1 MYSQEHKFI
10 FTSQVLKRMFISRHK
25 WVTGILLL
33 LVLLIIYRV
42 SLFFS
47 RKIRFEAAQSTDM
60 TDTLHTRAQYQV
72 IDINLH
78 TCINMGLLTIWSI
91 IPSSHCIFTL
101 RYKVDKNRHSSC
113 SNKIVSMSYLYLAY
127 MDTYFGQPV
136 GLLWSWVQILRLLC
150 ISSTIWEFAS

>member
-1 MYSQEHKFI
+1 MLCDWPMLVSCRDAIASKKERNSLYSQEHKFI

-91 IPSSHCIFTL
+91 IPSSHCSFAL
-101 RYKVDKNRHSSC
+101 RIKLI
-113 SNKIVSMSYLYLAY
+113 KIDIQVVP
-127 MDTYFGQPV
+127 TK
-136 GLLWSWVQILRLLC
+136 
-150 ISSTIWEFAS
+150 